1 MNDATEVLLL
11 LLLTKVLLG
20 VNRATLF
27 TSTTFQLQRFSLTGG
42 SVSVWRDSR
51 RLDPDSPASCEP
63 DRVVFQKTKK
73 KKKKEVEE
81 V

>member
-1 MNDATEVLLL
+1 MNDAMEVLLL
-11 LLLTKVLLG
+11 LLLTKVLPS

-27 TSTTFQLQRFSLTGG
+27 TSTTFQLQRLSLTGG

-51 RLDPDSPASCEP
+51 RLDPDSPASCER

-73 KKKKEVEE
+73 KKV
-81 V
+81 